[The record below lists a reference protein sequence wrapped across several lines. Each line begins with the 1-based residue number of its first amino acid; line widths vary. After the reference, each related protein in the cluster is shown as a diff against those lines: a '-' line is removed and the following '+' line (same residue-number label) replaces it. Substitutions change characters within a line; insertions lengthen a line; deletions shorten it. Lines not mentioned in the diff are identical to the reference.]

1 MSIEDDLLKLSELKE
16 KGAITAEEFEARK
29 AQLLKPPAKRL
40 NMTGLWWKLPVAVIG
55 VSGMIYGSNTIK
67 RNKSVSGTSESTVQS
82 AADPIP
88 ANIPEG
94 AVATRFGLLQVKDNA
109 GKKELLLLPSTLI
122 YQEGVDYLSIGQVFK
137 VGDSDA
143 VLVSATC
150 GGTACVPSYFFVTLQ
165 ANSKPILSPQFT
177 PNVGEV
183 KPVQKGDTV
192 TIDLGWRDGFQETL
206 AYEMGNISIQR
217 QVSTKKARAD
227 VADCD
232 YLYQEIYLPFVQ
244 ERWCHTNP
252 DSPMLAASMAQLRG
266 YEALENDSRL
276 NMEFFRKLSQFSC
289 ETQQAVAYKQFQ
301 QQVCGY

>member
-16 KGAITAEEFEARK
+16 KGAITTEEFEARK

-40 NMTGLWWKLPVAVIG
+40 NMTGLWWKLPAAIIG

-67 RNKSVSGTSESTVQS
+67 RHKSVSGTSGSTVQS
-82 AADPIP
+82 AADY
-88 ANIPEG
+88 IPEG
-94 AVATRFGLLQVKDNA
+94 AVSTRFGLLQVKDNA

-122 YQEGVDYLSIGQVFK
+122 YQEEVDYLRIEQVFK
-137 VGDSDA
+137 IGDSDA
-143 VLVSATC
+143 VLISSSC
-150 GGTACVPSYFFVTLQ
+150 GGTSCTPSYFFVTLQ

-177 PNVGEV
+177 PNVGGV
-183 KPVQKGDTV
+183 KPAQKGDTV

-206 AYEMGNISIQR
+206 VYETGKISVQR

-232 YLYQEIYLPFVQ
+232 YLYQEIYLPYVQ

-266 YEALENDSRL
+266 YEALANDSRL
-276 NMEFFRKLSQFSC
+276 NMDFFRKLSQFGC
-289 ETQQAVAYKQFQ
+289 ETQQAIAYEQFQ
-301 QQVCGY
+301 QQVCGR